1 VRPGFSGDR
10 WASNAHRAKGLNQSQ
25 KYGFSSANQT
35 QFNGHLKS
43 SANPQRPDELALGDG
58 NVLSYEK
65 ADFFKKNSGNLV
77 HGSTMAKYN
86 SKKRNLLL
94 DLGGIKDEQETFH
107 IKQMGKED
115 SMRRYE
121 MDGAEGLLWSND
133 MIDPMLGPDSFGS
146 GLVKGLHM
154 TSYTDVITGKELLY
168 KRRGIPKRG
177 TGNAFRN
184 FREKNF

>member
-1 VRPGFSGDR
+1 MRRGFSGDR
-10 WASNAHRAKGLNQSQ
+10 WSSNAKRAKLNQSQ
-25 KYGFSSANQT
+25 KYGLSPANQT
-35 QFNGHLKS
+35 QLNGHLKS
-43 SANPQRPDELALGDG
+43 SANFQRPTDPALADS

-65 ADFFKKNSGNLV
+65 ADFLRKNSGNLV

-86 SKKRNLLL
+86 SQKRNLML

-115 SMRRYE
+115 SMRRHE

-133 MIDPMLGPDSFGS
+133 MIDPMIGPESIGS
-146 GLVKGLHM
+146 GLVKGQHTL
-154 TSYTDVITGKELLY
+154 SFTDVRTDKEMLY
-168 KRRGIPKRG
+168 KRRGIPKKG

-184 FREKNF
+184 FREKKF